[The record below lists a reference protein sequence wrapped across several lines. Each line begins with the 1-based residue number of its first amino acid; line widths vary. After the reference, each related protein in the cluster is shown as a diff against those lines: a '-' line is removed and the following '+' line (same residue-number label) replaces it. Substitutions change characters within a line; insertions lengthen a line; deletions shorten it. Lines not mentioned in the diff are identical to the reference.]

1 MNLAYEPHIRL
12 HTISIFDRSRVLGEV
27 NVNTDDAV
35 RMLDSMACSRIKNCI
50 VKLVSRGNMRSLIIN
65 NIPDVMNEKDFF
77 LILNK
82 ATPNLKRVI
91 IADDSEVPYI

>member
-1 MNLAYEPHIRL
+1 MNLAYEPEIRL
-12 HTISIFDRSRVLGEV
+12 HTLSIFDRSRVLGEV
-27 NVNTDDAV
+27 TILTEDAI
-35 RMLDSMACSRIKNCI
+35 RLLDSLSCSRIKNCI

-82 ATPNLKRVI
+82 ATPNLKRVV
-91 IADDSEVPYI
+91 IADDSEVG